1 MFENNAKPDSSLSK
15 ATPRDSA
22 SALWLK
28 ITGLAIAYL
37 IAGKLS
43 YFSVISPGYASAIWS
58 ASGIALAGI
67 LVYGYRIWPGVFLG
81 AFLINALIPEQ
92 SALLA
97 GNITSATITLVVS
110 SGAALQALLGAYLIK
125 RFTDFPSALLKGK
138 QVFVFFFYGGIV
150 AALINATLSVAM
162 LWAAGRM
169 SSSAPLYSWAGW
181 WVGDFL
187 GIFIFTP
194 LALVWLLPHSKGL
207 HHKRLILTLP
217 IIALLL
223 LTATATFLAN
233 KYNNE
238 KINTEINEHGL
249 IIKSALES
257 SMISQLN
264 TLYSL
269 ERFFASSERVER
281 KEFHNFVAHYLEEI
295 PSIRAIAWNPVI
307 KDSARAAFEHSV
319 QAEGYPHFQ
328 IIEPAVNQ
336 KMIPARHRSSYLPVA
351 FIEPMQ
357 GNETALGFDSNSMD
371 SRRLAFDQARDSGGI
386 VMTAPIQLVQGG
398 KGIVSMMPIYLNG
411 TGKQSL
417 AERRANIMGFVV
429 IIFRVKDI
437 IPESIYTPGLAY
449 QLIDK
454 ESASEQEVIFSRDW
468 ETVKTA
474 DRQEGFFLAKSV
486 SFVYES
492 SFRVGHRIWHLKIM
506 PSKAWLLEHGNYYT
520 QLALIL
526 GLILTGLVGA
536 FIWVVSGRESV
547 IQAFFQERLASL
559 EKIEEQMQ
567 VQLDLKDRLQKKQE
581 MLNKL
586 FLQIPGVVYQFKC
599 TPEEIYSF
607 PFINEGVNGIYE
619 LSVGQAMA
627 GSEAVFDRIHPDDYK
642 KVIESIE
649 ISRRTLQLW
658 RQEYRVVLPDKGVR
672 WLLGVAR
679 PEQLVDGSVLWHG
692 FINDITERVQDEQEL
707 KKEKDKFHRLFEL
720 SPIGM
725 ALVDNETGHFLEA
738 NNRVL
743 EDTGYS
749 KDEFLN
755 LSFWDITPREYE
767 EQEAQQLLEL
777 NEKGCFGPNEKEYI
791 RKDGTRYPIAIS
803 GFKYVDINGVEV
815 VWGFIQDIT
824 KLKELDALVIK
835 QVLDKVHH
843 NQHIA
848 HLDRQRSL
856 GIMSASLGHE
866 LKQPLAAILTNAQV
880 AKRGLNKE
888 VLTLPQV
895 EAFLDK
901 IIHNTKRSSLIID
914 KIRGFIEPSSL
925 ERFPVDIGKLAD
937 STIKLLAQDLMTKHI
952 DVQFSIEDSRMLVL
966 ADEIQLSQVLINIY
980 RNAIEVLEYQKTR
993 RIDVSVKA
1001 KDKWVVI
1008 CIRDSGPGF
1017 SPESLQHI
1025 SEPYYTTKTTG
1036 LGLGLSIS
1044 RSIVEQYGGHLII
1057 SNAEEGGAMFE
1068 IQMPQ
1073 FLNEFCLNCTECDDK

>member
-1 MFENNAKPDSSLSK
+1 MSKNNVKPDNPASAIISSS
-15 ATPRDSA
+15 SV

-28 ITGLAIAYL
+28 IIGLAVAYL

-43 YFSVISPGYASAIWS
+43 YFSVIPPGYASVIWP

-81 AFLINALIPEQ
+81 VFLINALIPEQ

-97 GNITSATITLVVS
+97 GNITSALITGVFS
-110 SGAALQALLGAYLIK
+110 SGATLQALLGAYLIK
-125 RFTDFPSALLKGK
+125 RFTDFPNALLKGK
-138 QVFVFFFYGGIV
+138 QVFLFFFYGGIV
-150 AALINATLSVAM
+150 AALINATLSVTM
-162 LWAAGRM
+162 LWATGRM
-169 SSSAPLYSWAGW
+169 SSAPLYSWAGW
-181 WVGDFL
+181 WAGDFL

-194 LALVWLLPHSKGL
+194 LALVWLLPHFKGL

-238 KINTEINEHGL
+238 KINVEINEHGL
-249 IIKSALES
+249 IIKSALER
-257 SMISQLN
+257 SMIAQLN

-281 KEFHNFVAHYLEEI
+281 KEFHNFVVHYLEEMS
-295 PSIRAIAWNPVI
+295 SIRAIGWVPVI
-307 KDSARAAFEHSV
+307 KDSARAAFERGV
-319 QAEGYPHFQ
+319 QAEGFSNFQ
-328 IIEPAVNQ
+328 ITEPDVNQ
-336 KMIPARHRSSYLPVA
+336 TMISAWHRPIYLPNA

-357 GNETALGFDSNSMD
+357 GNEDALGFDNYSMD
-371 SRRLAFDQARDSGGI
+371 SRRLAFDQARDSGDI
-386 VMTAPIQLVQGG
+386 VMTAPIQLIQGD
-398 KGIVSMMPIYLNG
+398 KGIVSIMPIYLNG
-411 TGKQSL
+411 AGKQSL
-417 AERRANIMGFVV
+417 VERRATIVGYVV
-429 IIFRVKDI
+429 IVFRLKDI

-454 ESASEQEVIFSRDW
+454 ESAAGQDLIFSRDS
-468 ETVKTA
+468 ETVNTS

-486 SFVYES
+486 SSIYES
-492 SFRVGHRIWHLKIM
+492 SFRVGERVWHLKIV
-506 PSKAWLLEHGNYYT
+506 PSNAWLIEHSNYYT
-520 QLALIL
+520 QLALML
-526 GLILTGLVGA
+526 GLMLTGLLGA
-536 FIWVVSGRESV
+536 ILWVVSGREWV

-567 VQLDLKDRLQKKQE
+567 VQLDLKDQLQKKQD

-607 PFINEGVNGIYE
+607 PFINEGVNEIYE

-627 GSEAVFDRIHPDDYK
+627 GSEAVFDRIHPDDYV
-642 KVIESIE
+642 KVVESIE
-649 ISRRTLQLW
+649 ISRKTLQLW

-692 FINDITERVQDEQEL
+692 FISDITGRVQDEQEL

-824 KLKELDALVIK
+824 NLKELDALVIK
-835 QVLDKVHH
+835 QALDKVHH

-866 LKQPLAAILTNAQV
+866 LKQPLAAILANAQV

-888 VLTLPQV
+888 ILTLPQV

-914 KIRGFIEPSSL
+914 KIRGFIKPSSL

-980 RNAIEVLEYQKTR
+980 RNAIEVLEHQKIR

-1008 CIRDSGPGF
+1008 CICDSGPGF
-1017 SPESLQHI
+1017 STESLQHI

-1073 FLNEFCLNCTECDDK
+1073 FLNEFCVNCTECDDK